1 MSAHEATIE
10 GQFNIDEALNTKGF
24 ADFLDKFGDDL
35 EPDESNIAEIEKRFR
50 AFENVATAAKE
61 VKSLFK
67 DEILGESGVKLD
79 DAELACI
86 DAHLMD
92 LAIAYPD
99 SVDFYLNATKGYH
112 ETKERCS
119 RMKIEMNK
127 LGGIPEIQKEL
138 NVMDKVSSMG
148 FLQRRFGLRIK
159 TEDEKK
165 MRDYVTGRY
174 GLSKKTIAER
184 AEAIGDAGVSYLN
197 AEGEFKKMRRVFFEN
212 FAPADAISDMARQK
226 AQQKLR
232 ELADPTKD
240 LKDLDKAQQ
249 MLDRFS
255 DDEANLSVDY
265 LRGLDQSQ
273 YQATIDGIIEY
284 KIVTQIRDAITAT
297 DVAGSGALNKL
308 ERALG
313 KYMERQAVGSK
324 KASDA
329 KDFISNTL
337 NSFMVRE
344 TGAKKVLLKRLI
356 VKLG

>member
-1 MSAHEATIE
+1 MPAYEATAE

-35 EPDESNIAEIEKRFR
+35 EPDEANAKEIEKRFR
-50 AFENVATAAKE
+50 AFENVAIAAKE
-61 VKSLFK
+61 VKSLFR
-67 DEILGESGVKLD
+67 DEILSESGVKLD

-92 LAIAYPD
+92 LAVTYPD
-99 SVDFYLNATKGYH
+99 SLDFYLNSVEEYH
-112 ETKERCS
+112 ESKERCS
-119 RMKIEMNK
+119 QMKIEMEK

-138 NVMDKVSSMG
+138 NLMNKVSSMG
-148 FLQRRFGLRIK
+148 FLQRRFGLKIK
-159 TEDEKK
+159 SEDEKR
-165 MRDYVTGRY
+165 MRDYVADRY
-174 GLSKKTIAER
+174 GVSKKTIKER
-184 AEAIGDAGVSYLN
+184 ADSMADAAVDYRD
-197 AEGEFKKMRRVFFEN
+197 AEKEFGKMKRIFFEN

-249 MLDRFS
+249 MFDKFS
-255 DDEANLSVDY
+255 DDEASLSIDY
-265 LRGLDQSQ
+265 LHGLDQSQ

-284 KIVTQIRDAITAT
+284 KIVAQIRDAIAAT
-297 DVAGSGALNKL
+297 DVAGSGALSKL
-308 ERALG
+308 ERALSE
-313 KYMERQAVGSK
+313 YIERQTVGSK

-337 NSFMVRE
+337 SSFMVRE

-356 VKLG
+356 VKLA